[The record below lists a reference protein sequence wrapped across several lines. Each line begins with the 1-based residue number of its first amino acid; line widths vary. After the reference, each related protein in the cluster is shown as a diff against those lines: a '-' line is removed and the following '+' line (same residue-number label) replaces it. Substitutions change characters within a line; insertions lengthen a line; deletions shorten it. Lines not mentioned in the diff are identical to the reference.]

1 MKNASHLIKTLTIC
15 LLQVFAFRAGQSW
28 AATWYTVEMTSDWTF
43 SPSYLEIEVGDIV
56 TFVNHDYT
64 YYLHDSVCPGYWDT
78 GLLDVDESASLQFL
92 GTGTYNYR
100 DSSFYIFGMTGTI
113 VVNPATPTQPT
124 PATLLDPMRL
134 PGGSFQFT
142 LSNLV
147 VGARY
152 VVQATTNFVDWSNL
166 ATNTAASSVES
177 YTDDGATAFRRRFYR
192 SWHLP

>member
-1 MKNASHLIKTLTIC
+1 MKAASHFIKALTIC
-15 LLQVFAFRAGQSW
+15 LLTVFAFRAGQTW
-28 AATWYTVEMTSDWTF
+28 AATQYTVEMTSDWKF
-43 SPSYLEIEVGDIV
+43 SPSYLQIEVGDTV

-78 GLLDVDESASLQFL
+78 GLLDVDENVSLQFL

-100 DSSFYIFGMTGTI
+100 DSSFYLFGMTGTI

-124 PATLLDPMRL
+124 PATLLNPTPL

-147 VGARY
+147 VGATY
-152 VVQATTNFVDWSNL
+152 VIQASTNFVDWSNIS
-166 ATNTAASSVES
+166 TNTAASTVES
-177 YTDDGATAFRRRFYR
+177 YVDAGATGFRWRFYR

>member
-15 LLQVFAFRAGQSW
+15 LLPVFAFQAGQAW
-28 AATWYTVEMTSDWTF
+28 AETRYTVEMTSDWTF
-43 SPSYLEIEVGDIV
+43 SPSYLQIEVGDIV

-64 YYLHDSVCPGYWDT
+64 YYLHDSVCPGAWNSGY
-78 GLLDVDESASLQFL
+78 LDVDESASLQFL

-100 DSSFYIFGMTGTI
+100 DSFFYSYGMTGTI

-124 PATLLDPMRL
+124 PAVLLEPTRL

-147 VGARY
+147 VGATY
-152 VVQATTNFVDWSNL
+152 IIQASTNFVDWSNIS
-166 ATNTAASSVES
+166 TNSAGSSVES
-177 YTDDGATAFRRRFYR
+177 YVDDGATAFRRRFYR